1 MVTYSRRSCLIDGH
15 LNGSPLMDVTQASAI
30 YRRPLQSP
38 LQLAGLFDNRPDVD
52 NCFNFYL
59 DYLLEC
65 IADPEFPEV
74 IRGDPRARKHYDYAI
89 HKIEIDEL
97 ARWRYAS
104 QM

>member
-1 MVTYSRRSCLIDGH
+1 M
-15 LNGSPLMDVTQASAI
+15 
-30 YRRPLQSP
+30 
-38 LQLAGLFDNRPDVD
+38 D

-65 IADPEFPEV
+65 IADPDFPKI

-97 ARWRYAS
+97 ARWRYICQVAARYDHS
-104 QM
+104 TNSHCMADSCYLSAVATCVACMQKPAR